1 MVYIRNF
8 INELNITK
16 LVFFGFFIR
25 ILFLI
30 FFPQNFGDTQTY
42 LRIGEEIFN
51 GKTVYSDL
59 HMPGYGIWAYILNVF
74 FQSDHGFLIGDVI
87 ISSLTIYV
95 IFLISKEIFL
105 DNFISKTS
113 AFLYTIYPY
122 SIFYSVSGLSET
134 LFVFLLFFSI
144 LMLYKDYFLVSSII
158 LVFSIYVKSTSDLL
172 APIIIITFYFFVKK
186 YNLKKI
192 SYLLFFYTIIYV
204 ILMAPW
210 WYHNFKKYDSFIRLN
225 LAANYHLYSGNNEKN
240 KTGGGI
246 GGIDVDHTV
255 ISKNF
260 KNEPLALDKSYR
272 DTALSYIKN
281 NPYKTINLYF
291 KKFKRFWNFYP
302 FKIPD
307 YLISPDLNYE
317 KEFNADKYTSTK
329 YKIISIF
336 SYGTIFVL
344 SLIFI
349 IFFSKK
355 YLKKISP
362 FLIIIFVLTFIH
374 IITISSIRYRFPI
387 EPILI
392 IFASYVI
399 KRILNFKKISY

>member
-134 LFVFLLFFSI
+134 LFVFLLFKTPFIENSI
-144 LMLYKDYFLVSSII
+144 PYSSISDKAKSLVKASLSIKRKPFII
-158 LVFSIYVKSTSDLL
+158 LPVKS
-172 APIIIITFYFFVKK
+172 IV
-186 YNLKKI
+186 
-192 SYLLFFYTIIYV
+192 
-204 ILMAPW
+204 
-210 WYHNFKKYDSFIRLN
+210 
-225 LAANYHLYSGNNEKN
+225 
-240 KTGGGI
+240 
-246 GGIDVDHTV
+246 
-255 ISKNF
+255 
-260 KNEPLALDKSYR
+260 
-272 DTALSYIKN
+272 
-281 NPYKTINLYF
+281 
-291 KKFKRFWNFYP
+291 
-302 FKIPD
+302 
-307 YLISPDLNYE
+307 
-317 KEFNADKYTSTK
+317 
-329 YKIISIF
+329 
-336 SYGTIFVL
+336 
-344 SLIFI
+344 
-349 IFFSKK
+349 
-355 YLKKISP
+355 
-362 FLIIIFVLTFIH
+362 
-374 IITISSIRYRFPI
+374 
-387 EPILI
+387 
-392 IFASYVI
+392 
-399 KRILNFKKISY
+399 